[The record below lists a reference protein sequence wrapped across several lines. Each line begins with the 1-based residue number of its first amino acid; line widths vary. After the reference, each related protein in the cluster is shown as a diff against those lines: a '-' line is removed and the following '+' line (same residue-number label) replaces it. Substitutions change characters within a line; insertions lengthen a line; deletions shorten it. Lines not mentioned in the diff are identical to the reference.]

1 MEERW
6 GQVWR
11 LIRHYKRGQ
20 AWGGSGKMHAPKMSP
35 KYTLVLLLA
44 LVLGA
49 TSSLANTPR
58 DHRKGHPPG
67 EEYLEEQQENS
78 VTDHNKEAVNY
89 KPDGLPPKHGVPGH
103 GPHHGVKGQNGE
115 EDNTHPVHRH
125 PPKRKGPPH
134 PHPQPHP
141 HAVEVDSYPPNNR
154 KKPPPS

>member
-1 MEERW
+1 M
-6 GQVWR
+6 
-11 LIRHYKRGQ
+11 
-20 AWGGSGKMHAPKMSP
+20 GGSGKMHAPKMSP

-49 TSSLANTPR
+49 TSSLANTHH

-89 KPDGLPPKHGVPGH
+89 KPDGLPPKRGGPGH
-103 GPHHGVKGQNGE
+103 GPHHAVKGQNGE
-115 EDNTHPVHRH
+115 EDDTR
-125 PPKRKGPPH
+125 PH
-134 PHPQPHP
+134 PHPHPHPPKGKGPPHP
-141 HAVEVDSYPPNNR
+141 HAVEVDNYHPQPRDPPNSR